1 MILILSASYFEYSTD
16 QVIDWLKF
24 KKANFKRINGNSIFT
39 DEFSLFNN
47 DEFISEINIVWNRR
61 WFDYNNFYPK
71 LEKVNLSQDNTFRL
85 MQQFFSENVRLSD
98 VLQHK
103 LKNKRWLSKPEEFKL
118 NRVIVSETAKKLKLD
133 VPESIITNSI
143 LELKKFINNY
153 EVIITKSIAEM
164 PMFMGKQNIKYLTSV
179 IDKNNINNV
188 FTEGFFYPSLFQEKI
203 EKKYEIRTFYLDNEF
218 YSMAIFSQE
227 NNRTKIDYRN
237 YDTKKPNRFV
247 PYNLP
252 RDIEEKLRELVNYY
266 KLSTCSI
273 DIIKAL
279 NDKYYFLEINPVGQ
293 FGMVSYPCNYN
304 LEEKIADYLIRNDK

>member
-1 MILILSASYFEYSTD
+1 MILILSAPSFEYSTE

-39 DEFSLFNN
+39 EEFSLFNN
-47 DEFISEINIVWNRR
+47 DKFISEINIVWNRR

-98 VLQHK
+98 VLQYK
-103 LKNKRWLSKPEEFKL
+103 LKKKKWLSKPEEFKL
-118 NRVIVSETAKKLKLD
+118 NRVIVSETAKTLKLD

-143 LELKKFINNY
+143 VELKKFINNY

-179 IDKNNINNV
+179 IDKNNINKV
-188 FTEGFFYPSLFQEKI
+188 FTEDFFYPSLFQEKI
-203 EKKYEIRTFYLDNEF
+203 EKKYEIRAFYLDNEF
-218 YSMAIFSQE
+218 YSMAIFSQD

-247 PYNLP
+247 PYILP

-304 LEEKIADYLIRNDK
+304 LEEKIADYLIRNDN